1 MSRQN
6 DPMRLAD
13 MSADTPDA
21 DGDLS
26 MLSSGIRTLRDARGS
41 DAQLQALASRL
52 GPQLAA
58 NSVAGTAA
66 LSSALL
72 RFMWIGAGVVGVS
85 LGSWLLWAD
94 HGPGPV
100 AARSAEI
107 VAQPPSEPVA
117 PVVMVAAAQP
127 PIAAPVLE
135 PAPSEMD
142 PAPRKAG
149 NRPAALRAPV
159 EKRVAAAN
167 PEAELVLLGRAQAL
181 LDRNPDG
188 ALDVLGEHAR
198 DYARGVFSEE
208 REVLALEAESK
219 LGHKAL
225 ARARAE
231 RFIEQF
237 PRSAHARRVRTLLE
251 PAP

>member
-1 MSRQN
+1 MSRHPEPVRIS
-6 DPMRLAD
+6 DLAD
-13 MSADTPDA
+13 ESDE
-21 DGDLS
+21 LS
-26 MLSSGIRTLRDARGS
+26 SFSSGIRTLRSAHGD
-41 DAQLQALASRL
+41 DAQVRALASRL
-52 GPQLAA
+52 GPELLA
-58 NSVAGTAA
+58 NTVAGTAV

-94 HGPGPV
+94 DAGPQLAARSVQIAAQPSAPVEAPVAMNELPEPQPIAAVPV
-100 AARSAEI
+100 AATI
-107 VAQPPSEPVA
+107 EPEGTA
-117 PVVMVAAAQP
+117 
-127 PIAAPVLE
+127 
-135 PAPSEMD
+135 
-142 PAPRKAG
+142 APRKA
-149 NRPAALRAPV
+149 AARAATVRAPI
-159 EKRVAAAN
+159 EKRAASN
-167 PEAELVLLGRAQAL
+167 PDAELVLLGRAQAL
-181 LDRNPDG
+181 LDRDPDG
-188 ALDVLGEHAR
+188 ALDVLGQHAR
-198 DYARGVFSEE
+198 EHARGVFSEE

>member
-6 DPMRLAD
+6 DPLRLSD
-13 MSADTPDA
+13 MSADSPDA

-26 MLSSGIRTLRDARGS
+26 MLSSGIRILRDARGS

-58 NSVAGTAA
+58 SSVAGTAA

-85 LGSWLLWAD
+85 LGSWWLWAD

-100 AARSAEI
+100 VARSVEI

-117 PVVMVAAAQP
+117 PVVVVAAAQP
-127 PIAAPVLE
+127 PIAAPVE
-135 PAPSEMD
+135 VPEIASR
-142 PAPRKAG
+142 ARKASH
-149 NRPAALRAPV
+149 RPTAVRAPI
-159 EKRVAAAN
+159 EKRAAAPN
-167 PEAELVLLGRAQAL
+167 PEAELVLLGRAQTL
-181 LDRNPDG
+181 LDRDPDG

-198 DYARGVFSEE
+198 DYGRGVFSEE